1 MKLFIHL
8 LLFPFASACKA
19 RCGSTYKS
27 PGLWKLPNIN
37 TKALCSNLALL
48 YLLVPV
54 LAAQTPYPPIN
65 DAVARGAFTQA
76 QQLIAERIAGGGL
89 SPALVYDL
97 QLQSALLDRIRI
109 DFNRDEAYIRKT
121 LEPYYPGLS
130 DEQLAAW
137 EASGELEMRIIEGEK
152 RYFRNA
158 VWNLFRVNK
167 AAKKRREEAD
177 GPRISELDQFLQGY
191 LPEAVGA
198 IRQGSGTLARP
209 RQIRITYTLK
219 VKPGAVPDGE
229 MIRAWLPYPRASR
242 SRLAAVQLI
251 SAGEPFYVISP
262 LAYPH
267 SSIYME
273 QRARAGEGAEFRF
286 QASYTAYDEWHPLME
301 LPIEP
306 YDTDSELYRD
316 FTREREQHIR
326 FTPELKA
333 LSEKIVGEE
342 KDPLQKAW
350 LIYQWIGENIPWASA
365 LEYSTMAN
373 IPAYCIQ
380 NRRGDCGMKALLF
393 ITLCRYNGIPAKWQ
407 SGWFLYPDNLNL
419 HDWAEL
425 YFEGLGWVPA
435 DPDFNLQDIEEPD
448 ARRFFFG
455 GADAYRLIV
464 NDDFSG
470 DFFPAKIHPRS
481 ETVDFQRGEVE
492 WRGGNVYF
500 DQCEYDMEV
509 EYME

>member
-8 LLFPFASACKA
+8 LLLFLTAAM
-19 RCGSTYKS
+19 
-27 PGLWKLPNIN
+27 LP
-37 TKALCSNLALL
+37 
-48 YLLVPV
+48 
-54 LAAQTPYPPIN
+54 AQTPYRHIN
-65 DAVARGAFTQA
+65 EAIAGGEFTLA
-76 QQLIAERIAGGGL
+76 QRLIGERIAEGNL
-89 SPALVYDL
+89 SPAEAYNL

-109 DFNRDEAYIRKT
+109 DFNRDEAYVRKT
-121 LEPYYPGLS
+121 LEPYYPALP
-130 DEQLAAW
+130 DAQLAAW

-158 VWNLFRVNK
+158 VWNLFRVND
-167 AAKKRREEAD
+167 AAKKRREEVD

-191 LPEAVGA
+191 LPEAVAA
-198 IRQGSGTLARP
+198 IKQGPGTLARP

-229 MIRAWLPYPRASR
+229 MLRAWLPYPRASR

-251 SAGEPFYVISP
+251 SASEPFYAISP

-267 SSIYME
+267 TSIYME
-273 QRARAGEGAEFRF
+273 QRATAGAWTEFRF

-301 LPIEP
+301 LPIGP
-306 YDTDSELYRD
+306 YDTDSDLYRD

-342 KDPLQKAW
+342 KDPVQKAW
-350 LIYQWIGENIPWASA
+350 LIYRWIGENIPWASA
-365 LEYSTMAN
+365 LEYSTMPN

-407 SGWFLYPDNLNL
+407 SGWFLYPNNLNL

-425 YFEGLGWVPA
+425 YFEGPGWVPV
-435 DPDFNLQDIEEPD
+435 DPDFNLQDIEGKD
-448 ARRFFFG
+448 ARQFFFG
-455 GADAYRLIV
+455 GADTYRLIV

-492 WRGGNVYF
+492 WRGGNLYF
-500 DQCEYDMEV
+500 DQWEYDMEV